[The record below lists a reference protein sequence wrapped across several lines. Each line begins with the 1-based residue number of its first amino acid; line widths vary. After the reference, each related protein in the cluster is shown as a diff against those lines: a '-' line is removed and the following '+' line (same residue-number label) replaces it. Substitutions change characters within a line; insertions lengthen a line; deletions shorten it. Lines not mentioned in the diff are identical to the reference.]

1 MSTMSYADDSQRRR
15 LLLVLFLGVLMGALD
30 IAIVGPALP
39 AIRDGFAAS
48 DRSIAWVFSIYVLFN
63 LIGTLF
69 MSKLSDRMGRRP
81 VYLFDIVFFAVGSL
95 VVALAP
101 DFALVLVGRAVQG
114 FSAGGLWPVAS
125 AVIGES
131 FPVEKRGRSLGLI
144 GAVWGVAFLLGP
156 PIGGLLLMLNWR
168 WLFIVNIP
176 LAIVVF
182 ALSASALPKTKPA
195 EPRPFDFPGMITLA
209 IILAALAFGI
219 NHIDS
224 ADFPRTLISTSV
236 LPFLLVAVAGLPVLI
251 HLERRA
257 TDPVLR
263 LQLFRNRQIVL
274 ASLLSLAAGFSE
286 GSLVFVPALTVAVF
300 AVSTSAASFLLLG
313 PVLAVAI
320 FSPVWGRLLDRTGSR
335 TVIALGVLFLIF
347 GLLVAGYLGRSFA
360 AYICGGIGIGLG
372 ISALL
377 GAPIRYVMLHE
388 APKEFRTVAQGL
400 ITVFTSIGQ
409 ITSGAL
415 VGALAAS
422 FGGGATGY
430 LFSYR
435 IVGYFFILFLF
446 VTAGLKSRSAEAKSV
461 AAAEIKV
468 TERE

>member
-1 MSTMSYADDSQRRR
+1 
-15 LLLVLFLGVLMGALD
+15 
-30 IAIVGPALP
+30 
-39 AIRDGFAAS
+39 
-48 DRSIAWVFSIYVLFN
+48 
-63 LIGTLF
+63 
-69 MSKLSDRMGRRP
+69 
-81 VYLFDIVFFAVGSL
+81 
-95 VVALAP
+95 
-101 DFALVLVGRAVQG
+101 
-114 FSAGGLWPVAS
+114 
-125 AVIGES
+125 
-131 FPVEKRGRSLGLI
+131 
-144 GAVWGVAFLLGP
+144 
-156 PIGGLLLMLNWR
+156 
-168 WLFIVNIP
+168 
-176 LAIVVF
+176 
-182 ALSASALPKTKPA
+182 
-195 EPRPFDFPGMITLA
+195 MITLA
-209 IILAALAFGI
+209 IMLAALAFGI